1 MQWNDELNEL
11 NTMDMQVQSL
21 LPTGGLGMLHPS
33 RSHSMTQRLKRSQ
46 AGFSLVEVIIVVFI
60 IFVLSG
66 MAIILTQGTL
76 QSYKANAARDGV
88 VSQIRLARELAISKR
103 RNVRIDF
110 TPPNQIQT
118 TVQYRGG
125 ETAGLPIAPVYL
137 NDADQG
143 VNTGA
148 QFYVF
153 PGLPDTPMGFGN
165 TSPIVLQQPAGGGAW
180 AVMFTTSG
188 ALVGT
193 SALSG
198 LDLIGNSN
206 PVNASIFLGIPG
218 NSGSARAITILG
230 ATGRVRTY
238 SWDGTQWRE

>member
-1 MQWNDELNEL
+1 
-11 NTMDMQVQSL
+11 MDMHMHSFVS
-21 LPTGGLGMLHPS
+21 TSDHGMLHPR

-118 TVQYRGG
+118 TVQ
-125 ETAGLPIAPVYL
+125 
-137 NDADQG
+137 
-143 VNTGA
+143 
-148 QFYVF
+148 
-153 PGLPDTPMGFGN
+153 
-165 TSPIVLQQPAGGGAW
+165 
-180 AVMFTTSG
+180 
-188 ALVGT
+188 
-193 SALSG
+193 
-198 LDLIGNSN
+198 
-206 PVNASIFLGIPG
+206 
-218 NSGSARAITILG
+218 
-230 ATGRVRTY
+230 
-238 SWDGTQWRE
+238 